1 MIYKGRSLH
10 KSLGVIQANL
20 LILRNSW
27 LWMWLRPGRGKPIAS
42 NKVTQKCQQQLYK
55 DKVFYF
61 SHWKWLLNG
70 ADEVFKIAHS
80 RNSDGQDDSDGKVA
94 EDWDVVRLI
103 PPPPPIEYRLWRSNP
118 EKADQTIAAGAL
130 KTIAMATL
138 RRWKTMTMT
147 ETLRLG

>member
-1 MIYKGRSLH
+1 M
-10 KSLGVIQANL
+10 
-20 LILRNSW
+20 
-27 LWMWLRPGRGKPIAS
+27 
-42 NKVTQKCQQQLYK
+42 
-55 DKVFYF
+55 
-61 SHWKWLLNG
+61 LNG

-130 KTIAMATL
+130 KTIAMATVWGGEKQWQW
-138 RRWKTMTMT
+138 RDT
-147 ETLRLG
+147 EIGIVAMARYLDNGSAKDDFWSNTIV